1 MEELKKIAE
10 SLPLLENVN
19 HLDNLQKA
27 YELGGW
33 VEVDA
38 YIDTIT
44 NLAYLRDTK
53 STNKKNKLITRL
65 LNALK

>member
-19 HLDNLQKA
+19 HLDHLQKA

-38 YIDTIT
+38 YIDTVT
-44 NLAYLRDTK
+44 NLAYLRDIK
-53 STNKKNKLITRL
+53 SANKKNKLITKL